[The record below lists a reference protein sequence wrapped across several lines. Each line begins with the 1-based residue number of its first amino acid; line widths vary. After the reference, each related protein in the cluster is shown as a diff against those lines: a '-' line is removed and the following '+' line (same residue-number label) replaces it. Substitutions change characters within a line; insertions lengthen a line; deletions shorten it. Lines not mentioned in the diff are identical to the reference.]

1 MTQALK
7 QSGPSQKY
15 ASDFNNNIF
24 KSGPFSSLP
33 SLCLMLCK
41 ERNIWITDSTTRK
54 NSVGARQAEH
64 EHRYS
69 LAKVFYHRDF
79 QSMSKFTKMHKM
91 ASLPK
96 DYRP

>member
-1 MTQALK
+1 MD
-7 QSGPSQKY
+7 Y
-15 ASDFNNNIF
+15 
-24 KSGPFSSLP
+24 
-33 SLCLMLCK
+33 
-41 ERNIWITDSTTRK
+41 TDSTTRK
-54 NSVGARQAEH
+54 NSVWARQAEH

-69 LAKVFYHRDF
+69 PAKVFYHRDF

>member
-1 MTQALK
+1 MD
-7 QSGPSQKY
+7 Y
-15 ASDFNNNIF
+15 
-24 KSGPFSSLP
+24 
-33 SLCLMLCK
+33 
-41 ERNIWITDSTTRK
+41 TDSTTRK

>member
-1 MTQALK
+1 MD
-7 QSGPSQKY
+7 Y
-15 ASDFNNNIF
+15 
-24 KSGPFSSLP
+24 
-33 SLCLMLCK
+33 
-41 ERNIWITDSTTRK
+41 TDSTTRK
-54 NSVGARQAEH
+54 NSVWARQAEH

-91 ASLPK
+91 HKMASLPK